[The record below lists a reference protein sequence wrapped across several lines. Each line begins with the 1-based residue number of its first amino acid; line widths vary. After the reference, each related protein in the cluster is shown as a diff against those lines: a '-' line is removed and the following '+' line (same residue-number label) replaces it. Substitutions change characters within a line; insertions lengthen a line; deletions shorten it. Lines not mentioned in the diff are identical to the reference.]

1 MRQILPVTVLLLGV
15 PLLAG
20 APALSAQVDC
30 ETWGA
35 ITFMH
40 QRTAADEVRR
50 CLEAGAD
57 VNARSDRG
65 ETPLHVAASW
75 TRDSLVILILLE
87 AGADVGARDDAGRTA
102 LHNAV
107 RCRNSSPPRPDA
119 MTQTM
124 GRVAFLVEAGA
135 DVNARDNEGRTPLHF
150 ACLGFGGAV
159 VDQLVAAGADVNVRD
174 SHGRALMH
182 RAGRRGIDVGVIG
195 HLVALGADVNVRDSH
210 SGATS
215 LHKAATEGDSSGI
228 AALVG
233 AGAEVTAQDR
243 FGNTPLHEA
252 AWGNGDPAVITALGA
267 AGAELDARDARGNTP
282 LHRSWSNDNLA
293 VSRRLLE
300 LGADPLARNDQG
312 QVADP
317 DNCRNWTAPEFARG
331 GNVEAVAACVASGAD
346 LNARDER
353 GNTRLHHAVADEDS
367 TVVAW
372 LLDAGA
378 DADAAN
384 DRNQT
389 PLHRAAPRSDRNI
402 VMMLLEAG
410 ADPNAR
416 SHEGTPLHPAAELS
430 GGLDKVTALL
440 EAGADVGAR
449 DGAGATPLH
458 RARSPETINALI
470 AAGADVHAADDRGR
484 TPLHPFPSGW
494 LHHDGSRVSALVG
507 AGADVDAQDLR
518 GRTALHQAA
527 EFGFPN
533 YITALVK
540 AGADLELADAAGK
553 TPLHVAWS
561 TVDLA
566 GRRDTIVV
574 RTLLELGADP
584 DARSHRG
591 EIAYPVETADATD
604 CPAWNSAEFMA
615 AATVEAVTAC
625 LEAGREVDSRTGGG
639 RTPLHLAAAGGDPS
653 VVTLL
658 LEAGADL
665 EARDHGE
672 ATPLHLA
679 VSSRS
684 PDNVTVLLAAGADL
698 EARDARGETALL
710 RAVDTPGFLDARTV
724 AALLDAGA
732 VVTASAENGETPL
745 YRAVRWTL
753 DPGVVR
759 RLLGLGADPNAP
771 GRYLLHVAARTGYP
785 GRHDLVLALLE
796 GGADVT
802 LRDDNGNTAL
812 HAAVSWRAHDIEFA
826 LALLRAGAEV
836 DALNDAGV
844 TPLHMAV
851 ETGSP
856 AHANALLQAGADANA
871 PTPDGDAPLHV
882 VILREEPPDVR
893 GRERSLYVSEWRRR
907 PNVSVHARP
916 EASAQRDAAMIGDLA
931 GAGAD
936 LEARGALGLTP
947 VELATR
953 NGRWRLAARLIELGA
968 EPATAA
974 GEPVLARVCDWAH
987 SNVFAIA
994 PLKTLEGCL
1003 EVGADVNARD
1013 GNGDAP
1019 LHTLMRLLRW
1029 NHSFAPA
1036 AITLFHAAGADLN
1049 ALDGSGRTPLDLAIA
1064 EDKPAVVARLLELGA
1079 VSTRAYAS
1087 EIVPAAGCEEWF
1099 SPAFFRRATVQIVA
1113 GCIEAGADVSAAT
1126 MYGRTSLHLAAAES
1140 PWPAVVAELLRRGA
1154 DPGARL
1160 AGGRT
1165 AVHEA
1170 ARSNPNPAVL
1180 AALLDAGAQVNV
1192 RGGNETAPSRW
1203 VISSPHESIVLNAWG
1218 GAHGVSR
1225 YAGGRTPLHE
1235 AVVSNSNPEVV
1246 AALIAAGADVHARAD
1261 LDSES
1266 EPHATPLYWAASA
1279 NPDTRVLELLVQ
1291 AGADVNERGGS
1302 GRTPLHIAALRNP
1315 VAFPMLLELGADPEA
1330 VDRHGRTPM
1339 DYAVDNL
1346 WLQGW
1351 EVVRSRMEGRI
1362 NRPG

>member
-1 MRQILPVTVLLLGV
+1 MDFRRPHRRGGGRGVGKAGQMRQILPVTVLLLGV
-15 PLLAG
+15 SLLAG

-57 VNARSDRG
+57 VNARLDRG

-159 VDQLVAAGADVNVRD
+159 VDQLVAAGADVNGRD

-210 SGATS
+210 SGATP
-215 LHKAATEGDSSGI
+215 LHKAAAEGDSSGI

-233 AGAEVTAQDR
+233 AGAEVTVQDR

-252 AWGNGDPAVITALGA
+252 AWGNGDPAVVAALVAAGAAADARTRDGNTPLHRAAWRNGEPAVITALAA
-267 AGAELDARDARGNTP
+267 AGAELDARDERGNTP

-331 GNVEAVAACVASGAD
+331 GNVEAIAACVASGAD
-346 LNARDER
+346 LNARGER
-353 GNTRLHHAVADEDS
+353 GNTRLHYAVADEDS

-378 DADAAN
+378 DVNAAN
-384 DRNQT
+384 HGNET
-389 PLHRAAPRSDRNI
+389 PLHRAAARSVRTI
-402 VMMLLEAG
+402 IMMLLEAG

-416 SHEGTPLHPAAELS
+416 SHKGTPLHSAAHWYEGS
-430 GGLDKVTALL
+430 DRVTALL

-449 DGAGATPLH
+449 DGTGATPLH
-458 RARSPETINALI
+458 RARSPETIHALI
-470 AAGADVHAADDRGR
+470 AAGADVHANDDRGR
-484 TPLHPFPSGW
+484 TSLHPVQSG
-494 LHHDGSRVSALVG
+494 LRHDDGSRVSVLVG
-507 AGADVDAQDLR
+507 AGADVDAQDVS

-540 AGADLELADAAGK
+540 AGADLELADATGK

-566 GRRDTIVV
+566 GRRDTVVV

-584 DARSHRG
+584 GAIDQRG
-591 EIAYPVETADATD
+591 EIAYPVETADATEG
-604 CPAWNSAEFMA
+604 PAWNSAEFMA

-625 LEAGREVDSRTGGG
+625 LEAGREVDSRTPLG
-639 RTPLHLAAAGGDPS
+639 RTPLHQAAAGGDPS
-653 VVTLL
+653 VVALL

-665 EARDHGE
+665 EARDNGE
-672 ATPLHLA
+672 ATPLHWA
-679 VSSRS
+679 ATSGSR
-684 PDNVTVLLAAGADL
+684 DNVTTLLAAGADM
-698 EARDARGETALL
+698 EARDSGDETPLL
-710 RAVDTPGFLDARTV
+710 RALGSVSRRDSLTV
-724 AALLDAGA
+724 VALLDAGA
-732 VVTASAENGETPL
+732 DVTARAERGETPL
-745 YRAVRWTL
+745 YQAVRWAPDSGL
-753 DPGVVR
+753 AR
-759 RLLGLGADPNAP
+759 ILLAMGADPNPP
-771 GRYLLHVAARTGYP
+771 GRYPLHVAVGAGYP
-785 GRHDLVLALLE
+785 GRLDLVLALLE

-812 HAAVSWRAHDIEFA
+812 HAAVSWWAYDTEIT

-836 DALNDAGV
+836 NVLNDAAV
-844 TPLHMAV
+844 TPLHVAAA
-851 ETGSP
+851 TGSL
-856 AHANALLQAGADANA
+856 AHVNALLQAGANADAR
-871 PTPDGDAPLHV
+871 PPDGDAPLHV
-882 VILREEPPDVR
+882 VILREEPPEVER
-893 GRERSLYVSEWRRR
+893 RERSLYVNEWRRR

-916 EASAQRDAAMIGDLA
+916 EASSQRDAAMIAALA
-931 GAGAD
+931 DAAANLD
-936 LEARGALGLTP
+936 ARGALGLTP
-947 VELATR
+947 LELATR
-953 NGRWRLAARLIELGA
+953 NGRWRLAARLLKLGA
-968 EPATAA
+968 EPATPP
-974 GEPVLARVCDWAH
+974 GGSVLPRVCDWAR
-987 SNVFAIA
+987 SNVFAVA
-994 PLKTLEGCL
+994 PLVTLEGCL
-1003 EVGADVNARD
+1003 EAGADVNARD

-1126 MYGRTSLHLAAAES
+1126 MYGRTSLHLVAAES
-1140 PWPAVVAELLRRGA
+1140 PWP
-1154 DPGARL
+1154 
-1160 AGGRT
+1160 
-1165 AVHEA
+1165 
-1170 ARSNPNPAVL
+1170 RSWPNC
-1180 AALLDAGAQVNV
+1180 
-1192 RGGNETAPSRW
+1192 
-1203 VISSPHESIVLNAWG
+1203 
-1218 GAHGVSR
+1218 
-1225 YAGGRTPLHE
+1225 
-1235 AVVSNSNPEVV
+1235 
-1246 AALIAAGADVHARAD
+1246 
-1261 LDSES
+1261 
-1266 EPHATPLYWAASA
+1266 
-1279 NPDTRVLELLVQ
+1279 
-1291 AGADVNERGGS
+1291 
-1302 GRTPLHIAALRNP
+1302 
-1315 VAFPMLLELGADPEA
+1315 
-1330 VDRHGRTPM
+1330 
-1339 DYAVDNL
+1339 
-1346 WLQGW
+1346 
-1351 EVVRSRMEGRI
+1351 
-1362 NRPG
+1362 